1 MRAECTRGLCL
12 HGGGGSNFIFKLA
25 GGLVSSDT
33 KLSVAPGPLVSLFR
47 PRRRR
52 RSGHLFARSRTVL
65 RKRGSKRA
73 RHEQPT
79 QRQGTLAPVGPFA
92 QGNNAISGMARDVAL
107 RAIALKT
114 RYSINLRNNGRIY
127 LSVRNAANETGLNKD
142 TIARAF
148 RELERY
154 GFIVQTKGGCLG
166 VEGKGKA
173 PHWLLTELGYMADP
187 PTKDFLRWSGTKV
200 RDAKN

>member
-1 MRAECTRGLCL
+1 M
-12 HGGGGSNFIFKLA
+12 SNRHRDKGRL
-25 GGLVSSDT
+25 
-33 KLSVAPGPLVSLFR
+33 PPLVPLLKETMQSAAWRAMSPSAL
-47 PRRRR
+47 
-52 RSGHLFARSRTVL
+52 SRSRLGTALTSETTVEFTFL
-65 RKRGSKRA
+65 Y
-73 RHEQPT
+73 E
-79 QRQGTLAPVGPFA
+79 
-92 QGNNAISGMARDVAL
+92 
-107 RAIALKT
+107 
-114 RYSINLRNNGRIY
+114 
-127 LSVRNAANETGLNKD
+127 NAANETGLNKD